1 MTRLAG
7 GVNYNFRMPGHEP
20 HLVVAGGVG
29 TWITTIDGRRMF
41 DLFSA
46 FGARAFPHGCRA
58 YERALAAGAKVV
70 SGSLPSAAI
79 EHTAAAVLHLF
90 PKHSAARF
98 CTSGTEAAQLAIRL
112 ARAATGRTRILRFAD
127 HYHGHLD
134 ALLGG
139 AYSPHT
145 FPEPAVLPDDPR
157 VTEGSAPRQLEAQNY
172 LARWNNLGDLD
183 AVFRGYGDSLAA
195 VVLEPY
201 PINAGAVA
209 PAPGF
214 LELIR
219 QHCDRHHAV
228 LIFDE
233 IITGFRAGLGGWQA
247 TISVTPDITLL
258 GKMLGGG
265 AVPVSAVLASDT
277 LLQLCADHRVVH
289 GGTLNGSPLAA
300 AAVTH
305 TIELLQTPGAL
316 SMHSLQR
323 AGEFLLT
330 SVSTHVER
338 EGLSVSVSG
347 LPGGFWIRPIG
358 KPVASTSAALRQ
370 HLLDAGVLPAM
381 PTRFYP
387 TAGMTEADLAEGAQR
402 IISAIRS
409 YSQHACANPPGGSY
423 ARA

>member
-1 MTRLAG
+1 MNRLAG

-20 HLVVAGGVG
+20 HLVIAGGIG
-29 TWITTIDGRRMF
+29 TWLTTVDGRRMF

-46 FGARAFPHGCRA
+46 FGARAFPHGCRP
-58 YERALAAGAKVV
+58 YERAVAAGTKVV

-79 EHTAAAVLHLF
+79 EHTAATVLQLF
-90 PKHSAARF
+90 PQHSAARF

-112 ARAATGRTRILRFAD
+112 ARAATGRTRVLRFAE

-139 AYSPHT
+139 GYSPQT

-157 VTEGSAPRQLEAQNY
+157 ATEGSAPHQVETQNY
-172 LARWNNLGDLD
+172 LARWNNLDDLE
-183 AVFRGYGDSLAA
+183 AVFRGYGDSVAA
-195 VVLEPY
+195 VLLEPY

-214 LELIR
+214 LELVR
-219 QHCDRHHAV
+219 QQCDRHHAV

-247 TISVTPDITLL
+247 TSSVTPDITLL

-265 AVPVSAVLASDT
+265 AVPVSAVLASDN

-305 TIELLQTPGAL
+305 TIDLLQTPGAL
-316 SMHSLQR
+316 SMQSLQR
-323 AGEFLLT
+323 AGQFLLT
-330 SVSTHVER
+330 AVSDHVGQ
-338 EGLSVSVSG
+338 EGLSVSVTG
-347 LPGGFWIRPIG
+347 LPGGFWI
-358 KPVASTSAALRQ
+358 KPSGRATASTTAALRR
-370 HLLDAGVLPAM
+370 HFLDAGVLPAM

-387 TAGMTEADLAEGAQR
+387 TAGVTKADLDEGAER

-409 YSQHACANPPGGSY
+409 YSQHAHADPPGGSH

>member
-1 MTRLAG
+1 MSRLAG
-7 GVNYNFRMPGHEP
+7 GVNYNFRVPGHEP
-20 HLVVAGGVG
+20 HLVVAEGAGA
-29 TWITTIDGRRMF
+29 WITTIDGRRVL

-46 FGARAFPHGCRA
+46 FGSRAFPNGCQA
-58 YERALAAGAKVV
+58 YERALAGGTKVI
-70 SGSLPSAAI
+70 SGSLPSAAVQS
-79 EHTAAAVLHLF
+79 AAETVLQLF
-90 PKHSAARF
+90 PQHSAVRF

-112 ARAATGRTRILRFAD
+112 ARAATGRSRILRFVD

-139 AYSPHT
+139 TYSPHT
-145 FPEPAVLPDDPR
+145 FPEPAVFTDDPR
-157 VTEGSAPRQLEAQNY
+157 VTEGSVPRQLEAQNY
-172 LARWNNLGDLD
+172 LARWNNVGDLHS
-183 AVFRGYGDSLAA
+183 VFRDFGDSLAA

-219 QHCDRHHAV
+219 QHCNRHHTV

-247 TISVTPDITLL
+247 TNSVTPDITLL

-265 AVPVSAVLASDT
+265 AVPVSAVLSSDT
-277 LLQLCADHRVVH
+277 LFQLCVNHRVVH

-305 TIELLQTPGAL
+305 TIELLRTPGAL
-316 SMHSLQR
+316 SMQSLQH
-323 AGEFLLT
+323 AGELLIT
-330 SVSTHVER
+330 SVSTQIQR
-338 EGLSVSVSG
+338 EGLNVSVSG
-347 LPGGFWIRPIG
+347 LPGGFWVRPAG
-358 KPVASTSAALRQ
+358 VPVASRTAALRQ

-387 TAGMTEADLAEGAQR
+387 TAGMTEDDLYEGTQR
-402 IISAIRS
+402 ILSAIRN
-409 YSQHACANPPGGSY
+409 YSQDACANPPGGPY
-423 ARA
+423 VRA